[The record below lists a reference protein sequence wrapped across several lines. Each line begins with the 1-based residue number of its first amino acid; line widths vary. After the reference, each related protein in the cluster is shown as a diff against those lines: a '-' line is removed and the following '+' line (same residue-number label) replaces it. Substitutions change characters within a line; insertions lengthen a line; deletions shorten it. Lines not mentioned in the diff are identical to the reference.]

1 MDKRG
6 LVSCIKE
13 MDSSSARVEGATNF
27 SLPIGLVIFVDDLNG
42 FIIKDD
48 VAAAIIGI
56 IISNPMDSL
65 LV

>member
-1 MDKRG
+1 MNKRR

-13 MDSSSARVEGATNF
+13 VDSAGVRVESTTDF
-27 SLPIGLVIFVDDLNG
+27 PLTVCLVIFVDDLNG

-65 LV
+65 FV